1 MGETDSL
8 SIGVSQPL
16 RKRADVPPTEGNR
29 GSLTVDVDHGGR
41 PAKWNTRVSDS
52 YENAIDD
59 EMLRLW

>member
-16 RKRADVPPTEGNR
+16 RKRADVPLKEGNR

-41 PAKWNTRVSDS
+41 LAKWNTRASDS
-52 YENAIDD
+52 HENAIED
-59 EMLRLW
+59 EMLRSW